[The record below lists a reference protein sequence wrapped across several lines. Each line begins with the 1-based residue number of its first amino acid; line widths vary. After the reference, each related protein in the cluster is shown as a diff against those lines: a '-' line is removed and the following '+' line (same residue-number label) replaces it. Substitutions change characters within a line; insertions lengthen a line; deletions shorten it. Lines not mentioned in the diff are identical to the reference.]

1 MSKTKGAQ
9 TISLISGRKIVMSGA
24 IGKTNADE
32 IEWLT
37 DTVLESANAWKRVGW
52 AYIAD
57 CSKMVP
63 VGPGEIGALVKMTKA
78 FVDAGCKA
86 FAFVEGS
93 SVLLKIQTK
102 KNTELSKTGVLEWH
116 FAKLEEA
123 LEWLQN
129 EVKI

>member
-1 MSKTKGAQ
+1 M
-9 TISLISGRKIVMSGA
+9 
-24 IGKTNADE
+24 TN
-32 IEWLT
+32 
-37 DTVLESANAWKRVGW
+37 TVLESANAWKSGGW

-63 VGPGEIGALVKMTKA
+63 IGTGEIGELVNMTKA

-86 FAFVEGS
+86 FAFIEGD

-102 KNTELSKTGVLEWH
+102 KNTELSKTGVLEGH

-123 LEWLQN
+123 LEWLQK
-129 EVKI
+129 EVNI